1 MAEGAGAECG
11 AGELESEAG
20 GGDSGDLNPAVSF
33 LKKDMQNSFDA
44 EAVAMELYRVF
55 FCNQSVADRSILRL
69 SADYPFLTH
78 PTSALFPKLMMRAWQ
93 GNKAVRSRTQHTV
106 HNKSSDSTQTPHGNS
121 NLGPRTDS

>member
-1 MAEGAGAECG
+1 
-11 AGELESEAG
+11 
-20 GGDSGDLNPAVSF
+20 